1 MANKV
6 KFNLKNVYDSKVTE
20 PVSTTGTTYSYATP
34 VAWPGAVSLS
44 LDAEGD
50 ETTFYA
56 DGIAYYKTFN
66 NNGYSG
72 DFESALIPESF
83 LTDIM
88 GMTLSTSDNFLVE
101 RSTVEPA
108 AFALLF
114 QFDGDENAI
123 KHVLYNCKCARPQIS
138 SQTNEA
144 GKEVRTETVSLTAT
158 PREDGLVKARCANT
172 ASTAYSTWTST
183 VYVPS

>member
-6 KFNLKNVYDSKVTE
+6 KFNLKEVYYSKVTE
-20 PVSTTGTTYSYATP
+20 TIQSGATVYSYATP

-44 LDAEGD
+44 LDAEGG
-50 ETTFYA
+50 ESTFYA

-72 DFESALIPESF
+72 DFESAMIPETF

-88 GMTLSTSDNFLVE
+88 GMTLSTSSNVLVE
-101 RSTVEPA
+101 NSTVEPG

-123 KHVLYNCKCARPQIS
+123 KHVLYNCKCSRPSIS
-138 SQTNEA
+138 SQTNEDT
-144 GKEVRTETVSLTAT
+144 KEVRTETISLSAT

-172 ASTAYSTWTST
+172 SAAAYSTWTST